1 MKFLQI
7 FSGSLGRDPR
17 PTRFYSLLRSLGS
30 VTVCAAPPVADF
42 ETPEEFFDLC
52 QTSHSLSRRIRR
64 AAGLLCHRYEQD
76 IWTSRRREIFEC
88 LKGRDFSAII
98 CQEGLLVPLALAI
111 REARANAG
119 KPCPVILDARE
130 YYPRQFEQKFLWR
143 SVLGGI
149 NRYVCRKYF
158 PQLDHIFTVSPGL
171 AQGYKKEYGLHC
183 DLLPSYPYYQQ
194 ITPAPVH
201 DGPLRCI
208 HHGAASP
215 GRKLEAMI
223 EAFRMLEGVA
233 TLDIMLVPN
242 NPAYYDSLRQRGKSA
257 TNIFFRDPVPMM
269 EIVNYI
275 KRYDMGI
282 FLLPDNTFNHRHC
295 LPNKFF
301 EYIQARLGLVI
312 SPLPDMSAIL
322 RQHDLGVITEDFTP
336 QALASA
342 IRSLTPESIARFKS
356 NAHSVAQSLCWEQNE
371 EHLRETLFSLMRP

>member
-17 PTRFYSLLRSLGS
+17 PTRFYSLLHSLGS
-30 VTVCAAPPVADF
+30 VTVCAASPVAGF
-42 ETPEEFFDLC
+42 ETPEEFFDLG
-52 QTSHSLSRRIRR
+52 QTSHSLFRRIRR

-76 IWTSRRREIFEC
+76 IWTSRRREIFER
-88 LKGRDFSAII
+88 LMGRDFSAII
-98 CQEGLLVPLALAI
+98 CQDGLLVPLALAI
-111 REARANAG
+111 REARMNRG
-119 KPCPVILDARE
+119 NPCPVILDARE
-130 YYPRQFEQKFLWR
+130 YYPRQFEQKFIWR

-149 NRYVCRKYF
+149 NRYVCQKYF

-171 AQGYKKEYGLHC
+171 AQGYKEEYGLSC

-215 GRKLEAMI
+215 GRKLETMI
-223 EAFRMLEGVA
+223 EAFAFLQERA
-233 TLDIMLVPN
+233 TLDFMLVPN
-242 NPAYYDSLRQRGKSA
+242 DPGYLSSLKEKARPYQ
-257 TNIFFRDPVPMM
+257 NIRFVDPVPMQD
-269 EIVNYI
+269 IVRYVSS
-275 KRYDMGI
+275 YDMGVY
-282 FLLPDNTFNHRHC
+282 LLNNSSFNHRHA

-301 EYIQARLGLVI
+301 EYIQARLGVVI
-312 SPLPDMSAIL
+312 SPLPDMSAML
-322 RQHDLGVITEDFTP
+322 QQYDLGIVAKDFTP
-336 QALASA
+336 QAFAEA

-356 NAHSVAQSLCWEQNE
+356 NAHSAAQSLCWEQNE

>member
-30 VTVCAAPPVADF
+30 VTVCAAPPVAGF
-42 ETPEEFFDLC
+42 ETPEEFFDLG

-64 AAGLLCHRYEQD
+64 AVGLLCHRYEQD
-76 IWTSRRREIFEC
+76 IWTSRRQEIFEH

-111 REARANAG
+111 REARTNRDT
-119 KPCPVILDARE
+119 PCPVILDARE

-171 AQGYKKEYGLHC
+171 AQGYKEEYGLSC

-356 NAHSVAQSLCWEQNE
+356 NAHSAAQSLCWEQNE
-371 EHLRETLFSLMRP
+371 EHLRETLFPLMRP

>member
-17 PTRFYSLLRSLGS
+17 PTRFYSLLHSLGS
-30 VTVCAAPPVADF
+30 VTVCAASPVAGF
-42 ETPEEFFDLC
+42 ETPEEFFDLG
-52 QTSHSLSRRIRR
+52 QTSHSLFRRIRR
-64 AAGLLCHRYEQD
+64 AAGLLYHRYEQD
-76 IWTSRRREIFEC
+76 IWTSRRREVFER
-88 LKGRDFSAII
+88 LMGRDFSAII

-111 REARANAG
+111 REARRDQD

-149 NRYVCRKYF
+149 NRYICRKYF

-183 DLLPSYPYYQQ
+183 DLLPSYPYYQH
-194 ITPAPVH
+194 ITPAPAG
-201 DGPLRCI
+201 DGPVRCI
-208 HHGAASP
+208 HHGIANPA
-215 GRKLEAMI
+215 RRLEAMI
-223 EAFRMLEGVA
+223 EAFALLQGRA
-233 TLDIMLVPN
+233 TLDFMLVPN
-242 NPAYYDSLRQRGKSA
+242 DPGYLASLKEKARAYP
-257 TNIFFRDPVPMM
+257 NIRFIDPVAMKD
-269 EIVNYI
+269 IVQYVSS
-275 KRYDMGI
+275 YDMGVY
-282 FLLPDNTFNHRHC
+282 LLNDSSFNHRHA

-312 SPLPDMSAIL
+312 SPLPDMSAML
-322 RQHDLGVITEDFTP
+322 RQYDLGVVARDFTP
-336 QALASA
+336 HAFAEA

-356 NAHSVAQSLCWEQNE
+356 NAHGAARSLCWERNE

>member
-30 VTVCAAPPVADF
+30 VTVCAAPPVAGF

-64 AAGLLCHRYEQD
+64 AAGLLCHHYEQD
-76 IWTSRRREIFEC
+76 IWTSRRRAIFEH

-111 REARANAG
+111 REARTNRDN
-119 KPCPVILDARE
+119 PCPVILDARE

-171 AQGYKKEYGLHC
+171 AQGYKEEYGLSC

-242 NPAYYDSLRQRGKSA
+242 NPAYYDSLRQRGESA

-322 RQHDLGVITEDFTP
+322 RQHNLGVITEDFTP

-356 NAHSVAQSLCWEQNE
+356 NAHSAAQSLCWEQNE